1 MNLGDYRRRLWLKLK
16 ELSRVCGLKRKL
28 SDSTEYSN
36 NEASTSVQGSS
47 DNSTCGLL
55 RRLQILSSR
64 SSSNHEMSW
73 EVENERG
80 ESPPYNSPNGEEF
93 GEWGD
98 ESYERVEFE
107 NSGSDLDVPPPLE
120 ASESGGDSGV
130 SNPSTSTVGNLTTE
144 LIDITDESESKE
156 SGIEGGER
164 GNGGTQ
170 RPSWIVEGNSV
181 ARNLK
186 NVAEVVA
193 SMAHRY

>member
-1 MNLGDYRRRLWLKLK
+1 M
-16 ELSRVCGLKRKL
+16 
-28 SDSTEYSN
+28 
-36 NEASTSVQGSS
+36 
-47 DNSTCGLL
+47 
-55 RRLQILSSR
+55 
-64 SSSNHEMSW
+64 
-73 EVENERG
+73 
-80 ESPPYNSPNGEEF
+80 
-93 GEWGD
+93 
-98 ESYERVEFE
+98 
-107 NSGSDLDVPPPLE
+107 
-120 ASESGGDSGV
+120 
-130 SNPSTSTVGNLTTE
+130 GNLTTE